1 MPKSLQLSGYS
12 LRVIYVFLVVY
23 LFCLLLSFFLH
34 STLMNIIALALF
46 GILVCVINTFRA
58 AISTPLKID
67 FDHRVIFFR
76 KTMKYEFNGM
86 AGKVEPGNAKK
97 INFDDIADIKIKGL
111 STHLISLKFT
121 VLLVKTKTT
130 CEGLPYDLTK
140 GNNVISLSLN
150 LMTCRSSKGL
160 ESAVNRLKSELDIK

>member
-1 MPKSLQLSGYS
+1 MQKDEFIGEESPIKW
-12 LRVIYVFLVVY
+12 
-23 LFCLLLSFFLH
+23 LFFTCYICLFSCLPILLIIKFFLH
-34 STLMNIIALALF
+34 YTLMNIIALALF

-67 FDHRVIFFR
+67 LDHRVIFFR

-97 INFDDIADIKIKGL
+97 INYDDIADIKIKGL
-111 STHLISLKFT
+111 STHLISLKFA

-130 CEGLPYDLTK
+130 
-140 GNNVISLSLN
+140 
-150 LMTCRSSKGL
+150 
-160 ESAVNRLKSELDIK
+160 